1 MEMLGF
7 HITSRLNGTFKWW
20 EGKSTNNIG
29 SKYLIFFS
37 LIQIGI
43 YDENCVTER
52 IWKFLY

>member
-20 EGKSTNNIG
+20 GGKSTNNIG